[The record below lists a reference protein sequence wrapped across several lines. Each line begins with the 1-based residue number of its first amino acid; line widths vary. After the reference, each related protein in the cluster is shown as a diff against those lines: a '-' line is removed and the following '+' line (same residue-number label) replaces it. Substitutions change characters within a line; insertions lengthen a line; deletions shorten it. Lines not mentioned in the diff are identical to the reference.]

1 MNNTLY
7 CFENYGLRRIFA
19 LLVCCVPLMFSG
31 CKETIDDSNFAIK
44 TEMTAADFID
54 ADDRFTMMRTLL
66 KRVRMGDVEGAS
78 SLYSVLSARGNYTLF
93 LPTDDAVTRFMAEN
107 GVASLEEM
115 TDEQANLI
123 TKSCI
128 IDNQNE
134 DAYESADFPSSGSF
148 SLPNLNNRL
157 LSCLLNESAE

>member
-1 MNNTLY
+1 
-7 CFENYGLRRIFA
+7 
-19 LLVCCVPLMFSG
+19 
-31 CKETIDDSNFAIK
+31 
-44 TEMTAADFID
+44 
-54 ADDRFTMMRTLL
+54 
-66 KRVRMGDVEGAS
+66 
-78 SLYSVLSARGNYTLF
+78 
-93 LPTDDAVTRFMAEN
+93 MAEN